1 MIARR
6 DLLIGSACVVAAGAA
21 YALQPRRH
29 LSLLGQQRL
38 DRIVPS
44 AFGKWTSREA
54 GDLVSAQTDDSLA
67 AELYDQ
73 MLERRYRHSVSE
85 TEIMVL
91 MAHGEVQSNELQIHR
106 PETCYPAF
114 GFALSNDKKI
124 QLQLP
129 GGSAIPARSLVADA
143 PGRREAVTYW
153 TRLGEFLP
161 TDGSEQRMDR
171 VRTALGGYV
180 ADGLL
185 ARFSMVGA
193 TVETSF
199 AAIADF
205 IPELLLAISSEHM
218 PAFVGTRLGT
228 SIAAQKI

>member
-6 DLLIGSACVVAAGAA
+6 DLLIGSACVVAAGVA

-38 DRIVPS
+38 DRIVPP

-73 MLERRYRHSVSE
+73 MLERRYRHAVSE

-114 GFALSNDKKI
+114 GFVLSNDRKI

-143 PGRREAVTYW
+143 PGRRETVIYW

-161 TDGSEQRMDR
+161 TDGSEQRTDR
-171 VRTALGGYV
+171 VRAALGGYV

-185 ARFSMVGA
+185 ARFSVLGA

-199 AAIADF
+199 AAIVGF
-205 IPELLLAISSEHM
+205 IPELLKAVSPEQLPALIGNSLA
-218 PAFVGTRLGT
+218 T
-228 SIAAQKI
+228 SIAARET